1 MTQQNIWKNF
11 EFEDYLDI
19 KNKEIDNLPKGVS
32 ISTMCGNCKIGGS
45 LNLNNIIKYLQLN
58 DNDILTVKVN
68 KDKMRSLIPVKEKKR
83 RTTKKTVKKASPF
96 YNQVTVVVRIYE
108 GKYTDLNDEKK
119 INLKLFKNGS
129 IQISGLKRLEY
140 TNRALNK
147 LIYRL
152 SEIKGKLIDSKIE
165 KINFI
170 DSTEKLTI
178 KDFNIY
184 MINSNYKVKMK
195 IDRSKLFTLLLKKK
209 IKASYEKCIRACVI
223 VKFIPVDCNEEEK
236 EVSIFIFEKGNI
248 IITGARNIT
257 HIIESYNYIN
267 NILLTHTNE
276 IIKKDDELEGELIM
290 KLYNNILDE
299 NKHKMNIS
307 T

>member
-1 MTQQNIWKNF
+1 MTQYKNIWREYDF
-11 EFEDYLDI
+11 VDYLDVEKNEI
-19 KNKEIDNLPKGVS
+19 KNLPEGVS
-32 ISTMCGNCKIGGS
+32 ISTMCGNCKLGGS
-45 LNLNNIIKYLQLN
+45 LNLQNIIKYLPLN
-58 DNDILTVKVN
+58 SNDILTVKVN
-68 KDKMRSLIPVKEKKR
+68 KDKMRSLIPIKEKKR
-83 RTTKKTVKKASPF
+83 RTTKSTVKKASPF

-108 GKYTDLNDEKK
+108 DDYTDLNEEKK

-147 LIYRL
+147 LIFRL

-165 KINFI
+165 TVKFI
-170 DSTEKLTI
+170 DENSILSI

-184 MINSNYKVKMK
+184 MINSNYKVNMK

-223 VKFIPVDCNEEEK
+223 VKFIPVDCNDEEK

-248 IITGARNIT
+248 IITGARNIV

-267 NILLTHTNE
+267 NILLTHTSE
-276 IIKKDDELEGELIM
+276 IIKKDDELEGELIL
-290 KLYNNILDE
+290 KLYQDIIKENN
-299 NKHKMNIS
+299 HKLNL
-307 T
+307 